1 MADIA
6 LFIFWGKIVPGREG
20 RAVKIY
26 NDLRKYLERAHRKGD
41 IRGFETGV
49 FGPGSGLGG
58 FLAVRGSDDQLASLR
73 NNRRFRLLMLRTKL
87 VVDHLKVA
95 KALLGANI
103 FEQMRENP
111 NELGD
116 LDKW

>member
-6 LFIFWGKIVPGREG
+6 LFIFWGKIVPGRER
-20 RAVKIY
+20 RAVKVY
-26 NDLRKYLERAHRKGD
+26 DDLRKYLEKAHRSGD

-49 FGPGSGLGG
+49 FGPASGLGG
-58 FLAVRGSDDQLASLR
+58 FLAVRGSDDQLSSLR
-73 NNRRFRLLMLRTKL
+73 SSRRFRLLMLRTKL
-87 VVDHLKVA
+87 VVDNLKVA

-103 FEQMRENP
+103 FEQMRQNP
-111 NELGD
+111 QEIGD